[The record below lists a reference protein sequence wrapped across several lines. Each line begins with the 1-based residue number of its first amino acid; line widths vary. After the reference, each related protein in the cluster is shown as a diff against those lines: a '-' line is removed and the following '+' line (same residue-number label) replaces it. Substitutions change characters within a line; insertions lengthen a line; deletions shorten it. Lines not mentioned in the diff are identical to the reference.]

1 MAMLVLRKMIIV
13 PCLEFGRTRQ
23 KSARLMIERAACSA
37 RTVRGMSA
45 PSSASAACLCL
56 SHFCCRFHAGARGL
70 ALASLCTRWLTAAGH
85 AEQSHPVS
93 ASVS

>member
-1 MAMLVLRKMIIV
+1 MLVLRKMIIV
-13 PCLEFGRTRQ
+13 SCLEFGRTRQ

-37 RTVRGMSA
+37 RTVRGA

-56 SHFCCRFHAGARGL
+56 SHFCCRFHARARGL

-93 ASVS
+93 ASVF